1 MKDIFDAV
9 YRKNYLDG
17 CSSGLNPFTQLLD
30 NNPTDEAYKS
40 GFVYGRSKYE
50 NMNGAIQLGIPERIV
65 TDDVLEEF
73 LIAGMF
79 GIDID
84 ADGYTP
90 YQFNIIEEWY
100 KNGIEYYDP
109 NESMYLSAIFQSN
122 GIVAV

>member
-1 MKDIFDAV
+1 MKDILDTV
-9 YRKNYLDG
+9 YRKNYLEG
-17 CSSGLNPFTQLLD
+17 YSSGLNPFSLLLD
-30 NNPTDEAYKS
+30 NNSSDEAYKY
-40 GFVYGRSKYE
+40 GFAYGRAKYE
-50 NMNGAIQLGIPERIV
+50 NMNGSIQFGIPERIV

-109 NESMYLSAIFQSN
+109 KESMYLSAIFQSN